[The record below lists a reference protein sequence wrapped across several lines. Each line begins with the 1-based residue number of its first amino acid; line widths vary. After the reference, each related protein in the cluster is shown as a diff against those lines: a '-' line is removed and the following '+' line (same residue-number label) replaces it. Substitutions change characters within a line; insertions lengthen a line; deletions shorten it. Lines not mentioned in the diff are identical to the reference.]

1 MPQNNLKKL
10 GTLGGISVSGVQKSL
25 SNVFAY
31 SKTLSASGAIDMW
44 GNCWEMTSTCVSKNG
59 KTQIKVKGGAFDSPG
74 MSCRTEYRDET
85 RYANSAYG
93 NGEFRVV
100 RQTK

>member
-31 SKTLSASGAIDMW
+31 SKTLSASGANLFEAACAGAYLAGKAAEIAANYVLCCIKATAGD
-44 GNCWEMTSTCVSKNG
+44 TSHKY
-59 KTQIKVKGGAFDSPG
+59 GAKFEKSLF
-74 MSCRTEYRDET
+74 
-85 RYANSAYG
+85 NLISAVQK
-93 NGEFRVV
+93 EVE
-100 RQTK
+100 